1 MVDVIL
7 VDDDKIIL
15 KILSKKLKKLGLSVL
30 TYQDSKLGLES
41 IVANKPKVAILDL
54 VMPGYSGSDL
64 AIKLSENL
72 IFQTTTI
79 YLLTASELN
88 ENDRIRLHTLGFD
101 QILKKPFSE
110 ADLIRIKSEHFQK
123 AA

>member
-1 MVDVIL
+1 MVDIIL
-7 VDDDKIIL
+7 VDDDRIIL
-15 KILSKKLKKLGLSVL
+15 KLLSQKLEKLGLSVL
-30 TYQDSKLGLES
+30 TFQDSKLGLES

-88 ENDRIRLHTLGFD
+88 DDDRIRLHTLGFD
-101 QILKKPFSE
+101 QILKKPFSD
-110 ADLIRIKSEHFQK
+110 ADLARIKSEHFLK

>member
-15 KILSKKLKKLGLSVL
+15 KILSKKLEKLGLSVL

-72 IFQTTTI
+72 IFQT
-79 YLLTASELN
+79 
-88 ENDRIRLHTLGFD
+88 
-101 QILKKPFSE
+101 
-110 ADLIRIKSEHFQK
+110 
-123 AA
+123 

>member
-15 KILSKKLKKLGLSVL
+15 KILSKKLEKLGLSVL